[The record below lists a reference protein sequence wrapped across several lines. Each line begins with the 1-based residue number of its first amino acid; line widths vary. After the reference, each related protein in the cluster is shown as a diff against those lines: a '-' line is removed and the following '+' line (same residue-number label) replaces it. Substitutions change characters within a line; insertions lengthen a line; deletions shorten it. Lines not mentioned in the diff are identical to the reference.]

1 MIKYYTYLYISTVY
15 FGPSRQIIGNK
26 LKCIKYIICIF
37 MKSLY
42 ITSKTHVFFGLGFCF
57 FFETYLIWHLLHK
70 NSGSGYFAVV
80 LHHVQLC
87 FIMCW
92 WEILHPNLWSS
103 VYLQSQKLES
113 FLPTKANVFI
123 CTSVHLFFMIST
135 LLWNSSLISFWQ
147 ASPIIFFPNNW
158 IQVVVISYSN

>member
-15 FGPSRQIIGNK
+15 FGPSRQIIGNQ

-57 FFETYLIWHLLHK
+57 FLKLTLSDIFSIKIREVGT
-70 NSGSGYFAVV
+70 F
-80 LHHVQLC
+80 QLC

-135 LLWNSSLISFWQ
+135 LLWNSSFISFWQ
-147 ASPIIFFPNNW
+147 ASPILFFPNTE
-158 IQVVVISYSN
+158 SK